1 VTAEARLFLLISG
14 GVVLT
19 QQTSYWITHRKTAP
33 RARRL
38 AITSFPSISVPADV
52 LSALREGTRFIPS
65 NAVLGMILLASILVC
80 VTVIT
85 RTRAELQNSLL
96 NYQQMRDEV
105 TSARRINAALT
116 NDIERAQFD
125 PITIEAIARDRLGM
139 VRPGD
144 LVVPVDI
151 RAPASSLNTSVR

>member
-1 VTAEARLFLLISG
+1 
-14 GVVLT
+14 
-19 QQTSYWITHRKTAP
+19 
-33 RARRL
+33 
-38 AITSFPSISVPADV
+38 
-52 LSALREGTRFIPS
+52 
-65 NAVLGMILLASILVC
+65 MILLASILVC